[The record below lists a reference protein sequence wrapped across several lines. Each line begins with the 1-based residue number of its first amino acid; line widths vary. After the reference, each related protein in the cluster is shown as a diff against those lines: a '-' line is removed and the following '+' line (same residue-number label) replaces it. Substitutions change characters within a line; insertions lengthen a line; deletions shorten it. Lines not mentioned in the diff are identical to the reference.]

1 MAERHHRNGSS
12 AVGGRDRAP
21 VITDETPAR
30 LQRQKAKMLAAGN
43 PAQTPYLASCRK
55 SAVLEDWVVVCAVPC
70 EPVSTEYFPVI
81 REFNREVRDFS
92 ALRGIF
98 YIVETA
104 VPQRFFTKFP
114 KKINRVKLSDN
125 RDRNRVN
132 SEIQSGYQKRPFLTH
147 SSRWRRRH
155 ARRRRTACDRRDR
168 QRDARSCECP
178 PGFESSASAGLELA
192 AVSADEIFLA
202 GRTAIAVAVKRHTPK
217 RSKEV
222 TRNFNQTIGKHW

>member
-1 MAERHHRNGSS
+1 M
-12 AVGGRDRAP
+12 
-21 VITDETPAR
+21 
-30 LQRQKAKMLAAGN
+30 
-43 PAQTPYLASCRK
+43 
-55 SAVLEDWVVVCAVPC
+55 VVCAVIC
-70 EPVSTEYFPVI
+70 ERVSTEYFPVI

-178 PGFESSASAGLELA
+178 PGFESSASAGLKLVE
-192 AVSADEIFLA
+192 EIFLVVCP
-202 GRTAIAVAVKRHTPK
+202 AVAAAVKRHTPETFK
-217 RSKEV
+217 RGNKEFESG
-222 TRNFNQTIGKHW
+222 TGKHW